1 MISLDTDAKISIL
14 SMRDTGPAPEAALAR
29 DIIKRGSIVAPILIG
44 VCAIVWGSNG
54 AYSCAYAIAIV
65 FCNFGLA
72 AALVAY
78 TARISYAF
86 MMATMLFGY
95 LLRLALVAVAVFV
108 VRNSSWVELLPLGLT
123 IILLILVFYFGN
135 CDMFLCHLR
144 FPDSN
149 QNLLNHHR
157 LNKHSKPKAHLNDH
171 QQHSLV

>member
-1 MISLDTDAKISIL
+1 MTLDTNAKISIL

-29 DIIKRGSIVAPILIG
+29 DIIKRGLIVAPILIG
-44 VCAIVWGSNG
+44 VCAIVWGANG
-54 AYSCAYAIAIV
+54 AYSCAYAFAIV

-108 VRNSSWVELLPLGLT
+108 VRNLTWVELLPLGLT
-123 IILLILVFYFGN
+123 IIFAHLGLLFWE
-135 CDMFLCHLR
+135 LR
-144 FPDSN
+144 YVSLSLAFPG
-149 QNLLNHHR
+149 L
-157 LNKHSKPKAHLNDH
+157 KPKTSKSTSAKQT
-171 QQHSLV
+171 QQTESSSK

>member
-1 MISLDTDAKISIL
+1 MISLNTDAKISIL

-65 FCNFGLA
+65 LCNFGLA

-123 IILLILVFYFGN
+123 IIFAHLGLLFWE
-135 CDMFLCHLR
+135 LR
-144 FPDSN
+144 YVSLSLAFPG
-149 QNLLNHHR
+149 L
-157 LNKHSKPKAHLNDH
+157 KPKTSKSSSSKQT
-171 QQHSLV
+171 QQTESSSK